1 MMVQVKL
8 LQGHIWL
15 NNLSRLFFFFP
26 PRLPI
31 RGDSNGRVCSK
42 HISIDSRLPHTSF
55 LKINY
60 ARKTLQGNKVDTF
73 NRDTSTNSLMIYINS
88 AFMFKMKTFTD
99 NVHKGL
105 KSQRWEKVW
114 FHIKRKG
121 VVNKEEFKLPPSIPH
136 DNFSI
141 IHGAI
146 VAPSMSNW
154 HLKSKVESYPP
165 CQPVCTL
172 SEVTYCW
179 TFPNWY
185 RLTALSLGTYRHWHS
200 KAD

>member
-8 LQGHIWL
+8 VQGHIWL
-15 NNLSRLFFFFP
+15 NNLSRLVFP
-26 PRLPI
+26 LWLPI

-42 HISIDSRLPHTSF
+42 HISNDSRLHHTSF
-55 LKINY
+55 LKVNY

-73 NRDTSTNSLMIYINS
+73 NRVKSTNSFMIYINS
-88 AFMFKMKTFTD
+88 ALMFKMETFTD
-99 NVHKGL
+99 NLHKGV
-105 KSQRWEKVW
+105 KSQRWEKVRS
-114 FHIKRKG
+114 HIQ
-121 VVNKEEFKLPPSIPH
+121 FKALKAAALHSPSITH

-165 CQPVCTL
+165 CQPACTL
-172 SEVTYCW
+172 SEVAYCW
-179 TFPNWY
+179 TSPNWY
-185 RLTALSLGTYRHWHS
+185 GLTALALGTYSHWHS